1 MLNKYKF
8 KRLLGEG
15 SFARVYLYQHINTK
29 KKYAVKKLDM
39 KKLKSMQLG
48 TPGIT
53 ANDCCIEEL
62 KVLKTLQHPNIIW
75 FHEVIED
82 PNGTL
87 YLVTEYYPNGSLE
100 EEMRRTNARPTSQF
114 LGNF

>member
-1 MLNKYKF
+1 
-8 KRLLGEG
+8 
-15 SFARVYLYQHINTK
+15 
-29 KKYAVKKLDM
+29 M

-75 FHEVIED
+75 LHEVIED

-87 YLVTEYYPNGSLE
+87 YLVTEYYPNGNLE
-100 EEMRRTNARPTSQF
+100 DEMRRINTRPT
-114 LGNF
+114 